1 MLIYPNIN
9 PIAISIGAIKIH
21 WYGIM
26 YLLGFSLAW
35 LFANHRCKTHK
46 LDWNK
51 DQISDL
57 IYYAALGLIIGG
69 RVGYM
74 LFYATSDLIQN
85 PLNLFK
91 IWQGGMSFHGGLI
104 GGMLGLFLFAKHY
117 HKPFLEVTDFTAP
130 LIPLGLATG
139 RIGNFINGELWGRPT
154 DLPWGM
160 VFPHVDVLPRHPS
173 QLYEFGLE
181 GIVLFLILFLYSRKP
196 RPTGYTT
203 ALFLLFYGIFR
214 FSIEFVREPDS
225 QLGYLFHDWLTMGQ
239 LLTIPLILLGIFI
252 GWYQKHHAKLS

>member
-9 PIAISIGAIKIH
+9 PIAVSLGSIKIH

-26 YLLGFSLAW
+26 YLLGFTLAW
-35 LFANHRCKTHK
+35 LIANYRCKAYK
-46 LDWNK
+46 LDWSK
-51 DQISDL
+51 DQIGDL

-74 LFYATSDLIQN
+74 LFYSTSELIHN
-85 PLNLFK
+85 PLSLVK

-104 GGMLGLFLFAKHY
+104 GGMLGLYLFAKHY
-117 HKPFLEVTDFTAP
+117 HKSFLQVTDFTAP

-154 DLPWGM
+154 DIAWGM
-160 VFPHVDVLPRHPS
+160 VFPHVDALPRHPS

-181 GIVLFLILFLYSRKP
+181 GVFLFLILFTYSRKP
-196 RPTGYTT
+196 RPAGYTT
-203 ALFLLFYGIFR
+203 ALFLLFYGVFR
-214 FSIEFVREPDS
+214 FSIEFVREPDT
-225 QLGYLFHDWLTMGQ
+225 QIGYLFHDWLTMGQ